1 MGQKGIYKAHV
12 WAQCSMSF
20 RLREPVEHLVP
31 AEQQQN
37 NAAKNFERREYWF
50 QGRKPGQKLPVL
62 LGVSYSA
69 ATNTWTTIRNQEIS
83 KTGQLSR
90 QHQVT
95 KPKSFLKHQGKVTVL
110 ETSLVVHRLR
120 LHALSVWGPGLILDQ
135 GTRSHMLQLRPYA
148 AK

>member
-50 QGRKPGQKLPVL
+50 QGRKPGQN
-62 LGVSYSA
+62 SQFY
-69 ATNTWTTIRNQEIS
+69 
-83 KTGQLSR
+83 
-90 QHQVT
+90 
-95 KPKSFLKHQGKVTVL
+95 L
-110 ETSLVVHRLR
+110 E
-120 LHALSVWGPGLILDQ
+120 ALIQQPQIHGP
-135 GTRSHMLQLRPYA
+135 R
-148 AK
+148 